1 MSGRKAN
8 IGVSSTQ
15 MAQIRRALRGSQAD
29 IHPTAATAVVYKGT
43 NASIKHALGM
53 LPKGSRVRA
62 LLPYIKGNIAL
73 VFTNDNICAVL
84 DVLERFNKPYRWRA
98 GDVSEAPIIL
108 PAGPTGRGP
117 EFCAMFHHPD
127 LDVYIPTKIRRGQIE
142 ITH

>member
-1 MSGRKAN
+1 
-8 IGVSSTQ
+8 

-84 DVLERFNKPYRWRA
+84 DVLDRFNKR
-98 GDVSEAPIIL
+98 
-108 PAGPTGRGP
+108 T
-117 EFCAMFHHPD
+117 F
-127 LDVYIPTKIRRGQIE
+127 
-142 ITH
+142 